1 MKFNEALSII
11 NAEVMKQHPLLGF
24 YEAQGHLIQTDNG
37 IDGTI
42 DVDHFKA
49 IYTDMKGN
57 TYIGTIKEEKVNI
70 EIIEEPWLEDI
81 IMTPYIS
88 MDIEEAI
95 KFVTKALGE
104 HSIKP
109 GPVTL
114 RHQLYPGEGEPRY
127 FFGTFNNC
135 NTVNVYT
142 GKVNA
147 PLNTPGREE
156 EKKEPEKKTKPV
168 IKDFTGL

>member
-1 MKFNEALSII
+1 MKFNEALQII

-24 YEAQGHLIQTDNG
+24 YEAQGHLINTDKG

-42 DVDHFKA
+42 DVDHFRV

-57 TYIGTIKEEKVNI
+57 TYIGTIKEEKVDI
-70 EIIEEPWLEDI
+70 QFIQEPWLEDI

-104 HSIKP
+104 HAVKP

-142 GKVNA
+142 GKVND
-147 PLNTPGREE
+147 PLNTPGKEE
-156 EKKEPEKKTKPV
+156 EKKTKYI
-168 IKDFTGL
+168 IKDFNGI